1 MDLSTNWP
9 MVQMPLLVQGICTMR
24 KTDTLL
30 LPYNHTHTH
39 THTHTPGALQ
49 ENEIVS

>member
-1 MDLSTNWP
+1 

-30 LPYNHTHTH
+30 LPYNRTHIH
-39 THTHTPGALQ
+39 RHTPGALQ